1 MKQVKKSICIELYKK
16 YREQFMYL
24 IFGGL
29 TTVINWLVYTG
40 LILLKQGI
48 EISNIMA
55 WIMAVL
61 FAYVTNRKYVFQSK
75 KNERQEAVREFI
87 RFLGSRV
94 LTGMIEIV
102 CFPILY
108 YIGLNQAILGING
121 LFAKIIISIVVIILN
136 YVLSKKIVFKNNM

>member
-1 MKQVKKSICIELYKK
+1 MEEVKESICIELYKK

-40 LILLKQGI
+40 LILLKQEI
-48 EISNIMA
+48 EFSNIIA

-61 FAYVTNRKYVFQSK
+61 FAYITNRKFVFQSK
-75 KNERQEAVREFI
+75 QNEKQKAVREF
-87 RFLGSRV
+87 FMFFGSRV
-94 LTGMIEIV
+94 LTGIVEIV
-102 CFPILY
+102 GFPILY
-108 YIGLNQAILGING
+108 YIGLNQAILGIDG

-136 YVLSKKIVFKNNM
+136 YILSKKLVFKK